1 MAYGGSQKDMSSRA
15 QRKSMPVSRPASN
28 SSTVKSLTERQKT
41 MLKNHMDKHKDLK
54 DLSPAEMKSHKAK
67 MMSRMK
73 KGMSIK
79 KAHEDIMS

>member
-1 MAYGGSQKDMSSRA
+1 MAYHGYGGSQKDKSSRA
-15 QRKSMPVSRPASN
+15 KSIPAPRP
-28 SSTVKSLTERQKT
+28 SSKSSSLTERQKT

-54 DLSPAEMKSHKAK
+54 DLSPAQMKSHRSK

-79 KAHEDIMS
+79 QSHKDIMG